1 MDQLRQDFR
10 FALRSLRRA
19 PGFSAIIVLTLG
31 LGIGANTA
39 IFSLMDQVLLRMLP
53 VKDPQNLVLFNGPGP
68 FSGRTMNDMV
78 FSVPMFRGLQAGSH
92 SVLEGMFARFD
103 TTATMAVGQQ
113 SERVF
118 AELVSGDYFRL
129 LGVGAAIGRT
139 LGPEDDRTPSGHPV
153 VVLSHGFWQ
162 RRFGANPGVLNQ
174 DIRINGHA
182 MTIVGVAAPR
192 FVGVDMASSTDVF
205 VPLMMKAEMTPT
217 WNDLDSW
224 RSRWI
229 TVMGRLKP
237 GVSQEQASAA
247 MNVVYRQ
254 LLQEDFKTIQRLPPG
269 AASFRDRFFAKNLI
283 VLPGHKGRSDLR
295 QQFSTPLI
303 VLMGMV
309 GLVLLIACAN
319 VANLLLARA
328 ASQQKEVA
336 IRLALGAGRWRVVR
350 QRLTES
356 FVLAFAGAAVG
367 VLFAW
372 WTTSLLIDT
381 LPFQRAVLTLSADP
395 DPRVVFFAIAVSTV
409 TALLFGLAPAFQA
422 TRPALTSALKEQ
434 VGSIAGSG
442 RQARFRKGL
451 VVAQVAL
458 SVLLLAGAGLFA
470 RSLYN
475 LRTLNPG
482 FNTDNLLQFSL
493 DPALGGYSKERSEAL
508 FTQMQEQL
516 AALPGAT
523 SVAAAVVPAMTES
536 MWSSTVR
543 VQGYEGKEGEDLN
556 PAINAVAPGYFAT
569 MGMPLVIGRDF
580 RPTDVDGAPQ
590 VAIVN
595 ETMAKYFW
603 GKENP
608 IGKRFGWGRDDGTFP
623 LEVVGVVRDSKFAR
637 LRDDVPR
644 FVYTPW
650 TQQESLDTMTFYVRM
665 RGEAAG
671 MPTAVRQVVQ
681 RLDPNLPIFEMKTME
696 TQVDES
702 LFLERLVASLSLLF
716 GALATVLAA
725 VGLYGVMSYTV
736 SRRTREI
743 GIRMALGAARTS
755 VLWMVLREVATMAVA
770 GIVLGLPVAIGLSR
784 FVQSQLYGLSPT
796 DPTTLGLATVILG
809 SVAMFAGYVPAR
821 RATRVDPMLALRYE

>member
-1 MDQLRQDFR
+1 MDHLRQDFR
-10 FALRSLRRA
+10 FAVRSLRRS

-53 VKDPQNLVLFNGPGP
+53 VKDPQQLVLFDGPGP
-68 FSGRTMNDMV
+68 FSGRTMNDV
-78 FSVPMFRGLQAGSH
+78 TFSVPMFRGLEAGSRD
-92 SVLEGMFARFD
+92 VLEGMFARFD
-103 TTATMAVGQQ
+103 TTATMAVGRQ

-118 AELVSGDYFRL
+118 AELVSGHYFRL
-129 LGVGAAIGRT
+129 LGVPAVVGRT
-139 LGPEDDRTPSGHPV
+139 LGPEDDRTPGAHPV

-162 RRFGANPGVLNQ
+162 RRFGGNPAVLNQ

-192 FVGVDMASSTDVF
+192 FVGVDMASSADVW
-205 VPLMMKAEMTPT
+205 VPLMMKAQMTPT

-237 GVSQEQASAA
+237 GVTADQASAV
-247 MNVVYRQ
+247 MNVLYRQ
-254 LLQEDFKTIQRLPPG
+254 LLQEDFKTIQRLPQG
-269 AASFRDRFFAKNLI
+269 TFRERFLGKNLV
-283 VLPGHKGRSDLR
+283 VLPGHKGRSTLR

-328 ASQQKEVA
+328 AAQQKEVA

-356 FVLAFAGAAVG
+356 FVLAFGGALLG

-381 LPFQRAVLTLSADP
+381 LPFQRAALTLSASP
-395 DPRVVFFAIAVSTV
+395 DPRVVLFAIAISTV

-482 FNTDNLLQFSL
+482 FVTDNLLQFSV
-493 DPALGGYSKERSEAL
+493 DPALSGYDKERSEAL
-508 FTQMQEQL
+508 FTQMQDQL
-516 AALPGAT
+516 AAVPGAT
-523 SVAAAVVPAMTES
+523 SVAAAVIPAMTES
-536 MWSSTVR
+536 MWRSTVR

-569 MGMPLVIGRDF
+569 MGMPLVVGRDF
-580 RPTDVDGAPQ
+580 RPSDVNGAPE
-590 VAIVN
+590 VAIIN
-595 ETMAKYFW
+595 ESMAKYFW
-603 GKENP
+603 GNENP
-608 IGKRFGWGRDDGTFP
+608 IGKRFGWGRSDDKFP
-623 LEVVGVVRDSKFAR
+623 VEVVGVVRDSKFAT
-637 LRDDVPR
+637 LRDEVPR

-665 RGEAAG
+665 RGEGGG
-671 MPTAVRQVVQ
+671 MPATVRQVVQ
-681 RLDPNLPIFEMKTME
+681 RLDPNLPIFDMKTME
-696 TQVDES
+696 SQVDES

-755 VLWMVLREVATMAVA
+755 VLWMVLREVAVMAAA
-770 GIVLGLPVAIGLSR
+770 GIVLGVPVAIGLSR

-796 DPTTLGLATVILG
+796 DPATLGLATVILG
-809 SVAMFAGYVPAR
+809 SVAMLAGYVPAR

>member
-10 FALRSLRRA
+10 FAFRSLQRA
-19 PGFSAIIVLTLG
+19 PAFSAIIVLTLG

-53 VKDPQNLVLFNGPGP
+53 VKEPQNLVLFDGPGA
-68 FSGRTMNDMV
+68 FSGRSNNNMT
-78 FSVPMFRGLQAGSH
+78 FSVPMFRGLETGSRN
-92 SVLEGMFARFD
+92 VLEGMFARYD
-103 TTATMAVGQQ
+103 TTVTMAVGRQ

-129 LGVGAAIGRT
+129 LGVNAVMGRT
-139 LGPEDDRTPSGHPV
+139 LGPEDDRTPAAHPV

-162 RRFGANPGVLNQ
+162 RRFGGNPGVLNQ
-174 DIRINGHA
+174 DLRINGHA

-192 FVGVDMASSTDVF
+192 FAGVDMTSSADLF
-205 VPLMMKAEMTPT
+205 VPLMMKAQMTPT

-224 RSRWI
+224 RSRWVTI
-229 TVMGRLKP
+229 MGRLKP
-237 GVSQEQASAA
+237 GVTQEQASAA

-254 LLQEDFKTIQRLPPG
+254 LLHEDFKTIERVPPG
-269 AASFRDRFFAKNLI
+269 TFRERFFAKNLI

-295 QQFSTPLI
+295 EQFSTPLI

-328 ASQQKEVA
+328 AAQQKEVA

-356 FVLAFAGAAVG
+356 LVLAVGGALVG

-395 DPRVVFFAIAVSTV
+395 NPRVVLFAIAVSTI

-422 TRPALTSALKEQ
+422 TRPTLTADLKEQ

-482 FNTDNLLQFSL
+482 FVTDNLLQFSV
-493 DPALGGYSKERSEAL
+493 DPALNGYDEQRSTAL

-516 AALPGAT
+516 AALPGVT
-523 SVAAAVVPAMTES
+523 SVGAAVVPAMTES
-536 MWSSTVR
+536 MWRSTVR
-543 VQGYEGKEGEDLN
+543 VQGYQSKEGEDMN
-556 PAINAVAPGYFAT
+556 PAVNGVAPGYFAA
-569 MGMPLVIGRDF
+569 MGMPLVVGRDF
-580 RPTDVDGAPQ
+580 RPSDADGAPE
-590 VAIVN
+590 VAIIN
-595 ETMAKYFW
+595 ESMAKYFW
-603 GKENP
+603 GNENP

-623 LEVVGVVRDSKFAR
+623 LEVIGVVRDSKFAT
-637 LRDDVPR
+637 LRAEVPR

-650 TQQESLDTMTFYVRM
+650 TQQESLDTMTFYVRL
-665 RGEAAG
+665 GGDAAS
-671 MPTAVRQVVQ
+671 MPNTVRQVVQ
-681 RLDPNLPIFEMKTME
+681 RLDANLPIFDMKTME
-696 TQVDES
+696 AQVDES

-725 VGLYGVMSYTV
+725 IGLYGVMSYTV

-743 GIRMALGAARTS
+743 GIRMALGAERTS
-755 VLWMVLREVATMAVA
+755 VLWMVLREVAIMAAA

-796 DPTTLGLATVILG
+796 DPATLTVATVILG

-821 RATRVDPMLALRYE
+821 RATRVDPMRALRYE

>member
-1 MDQLRQDFR
+1 MDQLRQDVR
-10 FALRSLRRA
+10 LALRSLRRA
-19 PGFSAIIVLTLG
+19 PAFSAIIVLTLG

-53 VKDPQNLVLFNGPGP
+53 VKEPERLLLFDGPGP
-68 FSGRTMNDMV
+68 FSGRTNNNMT
-78 FSVPMFRGLQAGSH
+78 FSVPMFRGLEAGSRD
-92 SVLEGMFARFD
+92 VLEGMFARYD
-103 TTATMAVGQQ
+103 TTATMAVGRQ

-118 AELVSGDYFRL
+118 AELVSGNYFQL
-129 LGVGAAIGRT
+129 LGVTAAIGRT
-139 LGPEDDRTPSGHPV
+139 LGPEDDRTPGAHPV

-174 DIRINGHA
+174 DIRVNGHP

-192 FVGVDMASSTDVF
+192 FTGVDMASSADIF
-205 VPLMMKAEMTPT
+205 VPLLMKAQMTPT

-229 TVMGRLKP
+229 TIMGRLKP
-237 GVSQEQASAA
+237 GVSHDQAAAA

-254 LLQEDFKTIQRLPPG
+254 LLQEDIKTIQRIPQG
-269 AASFRDRFFAKNLI
+269 SFRDRFLAKNLI
-283 VLPGHKGRSDLR
+283 LLPGHKGRSSLR

-356 FVLAFAGAAVG
+356 FVLAFAGAVVG
-367 VLFAW
+367 LLFAW
-372 WTTSLLIDT
+372 WTTRLLIDT
-381 LPFQRAVLTLSADP
+381 LPFQRAVLALSSDP
-395 DPRVVFFAIAVSTV
+395 DARVIAFAILVSSV

-422 TRPALTSALKEQ
+422 SRPALTTALKEQ
-434 VGSIAGSG
+434 VGSVAGGG

-482 FNTDNLLQFSL
+482 FVTDNLLQFSV
-493 DPALGGYSKERSEAL
+493 DPALSGYDHDRSLGL
-508 FTQMQEQL
+508 FTQIKDQL
-516 AALPGAT
+516 GALPGVT
-523 SVAAAVVPAMTES
+523 SSAAAVVPAMTES

-556 PAINAVAPGYFAT
+556 PAVNAVAPGYFAT

-580 RPTDVDGAPQ
+580 RASDINGAPQ

-603 GKENP
+603 GNENP
-608 IGKRFGWGRDDGTFP
+608 IGKRFGWGRNDGTFP
-623 LEVVGVVRDSKFAR
+623 LEVVGVVRDSKFAT

-650 TQQESLDTMTFYVRM
+650 SQQESLDTMTFYVRM
-665 RGEAAG
+665 RGDAAG
-671 MPTAVRQVVQ
+671 VPASVRQVVQ

-696 TQVDES
+696 AQVDES

-743 GIRMALGAARTS
+743 GIRMALGAARSS
-755 VLWMVLREVATMAVA
+755 VLWMVLREVAIMAAA
-770 GIVLGLPVAIGLSR
+770 GIVLGVPVAIGLSR

-796 DPTTLGLATVILG
+796 DPATLAVATLVLG
-809 SVAMFAGYVPAR
+809 SVAMIAGYVPAR

>member
-1 MDQLRQDFR
+1 
-10 FALRSLRRA
+10 
-19 PGFSAIIVLTLG
+19 
-31 LGIGANTA
+31 
-39 IFSLMDQVLLRMLP
+39 
-53 VKDPQNLVLFNGPGP
+53 
-68 FSGRTMNDMV
+68 MV
-78 FSVPMFRGLQAGSH
+78 FSVPMFRGLASGSRD
-92 SVLEGMFARFD
+92 VLDGMFARYD
-103 TTATMAVGQQ
+103 TSATMAIGRQ

-118 AELVSGDYFRL
+118 VELVSGDYFRV
-129 LGVGAAIGRT
+129 LGVNALLGRT
-139 LGPEDDRTPSGHPV
+139 LGPEDDRTPAAHPV

-162 RRFGANPGVLNQ
+162 RRFGANPNVLNQ
-174 DIRINGHA
+174 EVRINDHV
-182 MTIVGVAAPR
+182 MTIVGVAPPR
-192 FVGVDMASSTDVF
+192 FVGVDMAGSADLF
-205 VPLMMKAEMTPT
+205 VPLMMKAQMTPT

-237 GVSQEQASAA
+237 GVSHEQASAA
-247 MNVVYRQ
+247 LNVLYRQ
-254 LLQEDFKTIQRLPPG
+254 LLQEDIKTMQHMPPG
-269 AASFRDRFFAKNLI
+269 SFRQRFLAKNLV
-283 VLPGHKGRSDLR
+283 VLPGHKGRSSLR

-350 QRLTES
+350 TRLTES
-356 FVLAFAGAAVG
+356 FVLALGGALLG

-372 WTTSLLIDT
+372 WTTSVLIDT

-395 DPRVVFFAIAVSTV
+395 DPRVVLFAVVISSV

-422 TRPALTSALKEQ
+422 TKPALTSALKEQ
-434 VGSIAGSG
+434 AGSVAGSG

-482 FNTDNLLQFSL
+482 FVTDNLLQFSL
-493 DPALGGYSKERSEAL
+493 DPALSGYSRERSLAL

-516 AALPGAT
+516 GALPGAT

-536 MWSSTVR
+536 MWSSTVN
-543 VQGYEGKEGEDLN
+543 VQGYERKEGEDTN
-556 PAINAVAPGYFAT
+556 PAVNAVAPGYFAT

-580 RPTDVDGAPQ
+580 RASDVEGAPQ
-590 VAIVN
+590 VAIIN

-603 GKENP
+603 GNENP
-608 IGKRFGWGRDDGTFP
+608 IGKRFGWGRNEGTYP
-623 LEVVGVVRDSKFAR
+623 IEVVGVVRDSRFAT
-637 LRDDVPR
+637 LRDEVPR

-665 RGEAAG
+665 RGETTG
-671 MPTAVRQVVQ
+671 MPNTVRQVVQ
-681 RLDPNLPIFEMKTME
+681 RLDPNLPIFDMKTME
-696 TQVDES
+696 AQVDES
-702 LFLERLVASLSLLF
+702 LFIERLVASLSLLF

-755 VLWMVLREVATMAVA
+755 VLWMVLREVATMAIA

-796 DPTTLGLATVILG
+796 DPLTLAVATVILG

>member
-10 FALRSLRRA
+10 FAVRSLRRA
-19 PGFSAIIVLTLG
+19 PAFSAIIVLTLA

-39 IFSLMDQVLLRMLP
+39 IFSLMDQVLLRTLP
-53 VKDPQNLVLFNGPGP
+53 VRDPQNLLLFNGPGP
-68 FSGRTMNDMV
+68 FSGRTNNDMT
-78 FSVPMFRGLQAGSH
+78 FSVPMFRGLEAGSRD
-92 SVLEGMFARFD
+92 VLEGMVARYD
-103 TTATMAVGQQ
+103 TTATMALGRQ
-113 SERVF
+113 SERIF
-118 AELVSGDYFRL
+118 AELVSGNYFPL
-129 LGVGAAIGRT
+129 LGVNAIIGRT

-162 RRFGANPGVLNQ
+162 RRFGADPGVLNR

-192 FVGVDMASSTDVF
+192 FVGVDMASSADLF

-229 TVMGRLKP
+229 TIMGRVKP
-237 GVSQEQASAA
+237 GVSHEQAAAA

-254 LLQEDFKTIQRLPPG
+254 LLQEDFKTIQRVPQG
-269 AASFRDRFFAKNLI
+269 TFRDRFLAKNLI
-283 VLPGHKGRSDLR
+283 VLPGHKGRSNLR
-295 QQFSTPLI
+295 QQFSTPLL

-350 QRLTES
+350 QRLAES
-356 FVLAFAGAAVG
+356 FVLALGGASVG
-367 VLFAW
+367 LLFAW
-372 WTTSLLIDT
+372 WTTNLLIET
-381 LPFQRAVLTLSADP
+381 LPFERAVLTLSADP
-395 DPRVVFFAIAVSTV
+395 DLRVVLFAIAVSSM

-422 TRPALTSALKEQ
+422 TKPSLTSALKED
-434 VGSIAGSG
+434 VGSVAGGG

-482 FNTDNLLQFSL
+482 FVTDNLLQFSV
-493 DPALGGYSKERSEAL
+493 DPALSGYDRERSIAL
-508 FTQMQEQL
+508 FTGMQDQL

-556 PAINAVAPGYFAT
+556 PAVNAVAPGYFAT

-580 RPTDVDGAPQ
+580 RASDVDGAPQ

-595 ETMAKYFW
+595 ESMANYFW

-623 LEVVGVVRDSKFAR
+623 LEVVGVVRDSKFAT

-650 TQQESLDTMTFYVRM
+650 TQQEFLDSMTFYVRTA
-665 RGEAAG
+665 GEGAG
-671 MPTAVRQVVQ
+671 MPNAVRQVVQ
-681 RLDPNLPIFEMKTME
+681 RLDPSLPIFDMKTME
-696 TQVDES
+696 AQVDES

-755 VLWMVLREVATMAVA
+755 VLWMVLGEVATMAAA
-770 GIVLGLPVAIGLSR
+770 GIVLGLPIAIGLSR
-784 FVQSQLYGLSPT
+784 FVASQLYGLSPT
-796 DPTTLGLATVILG
+796 DPITLAVATVILG
-809 SVAMFAGYVPAR
+809 SVAMLAGYMPAR

>member
-1 MDQLRQDFR
+1 MAF
-10 FALRSLRRA
+10 RSLRRA
-19 PGFSAIIVLTLG
+19 PAFSAIIVLTLG

-53 VKDPQNLVLFNGPGP
+53 VKDPQRLLLFNGAGP
-68 FSGRTMNDMV
+68 FSGRTNNDMT
-78 FSVPMFRGLQAGSH
+78 FSVPMFRGLENGSRD
-92 SVLEGMFARFD
+92 VLEGMFARYD
-103 TTATMAVGQQ
+103 TTATMALGRQ

-129 LGVGAAIGRT
+129 LGVNAVIGRT
-139 LGPEDDRTPSGHPV
+139 LGPEDDRTPAGHPV

-162 RRFGANPGVLNQ
+162 RRFGGNPGVLNQ

-192 FVGVDMASSTDVF
+192 FVGVDMASSADLF
-205 VPLMMKAEMTPT
+205 VPLMMKAQMTPT

-229 TVMGRLKP
+229 TVMGRMKP
-237 GVSQEQASAA
+237 GVTLERASAA

-254 LLQEDFKTIQRLPPG
+254 LLQEDFKTIQRLPG
-269 AASFRDRFFAKNLI
+269 GTFRERFLAKNLE
-283 VLPGHKGRSDLR
+283 VLPGHKGRSSLR

-328 ASQQKEVA
+328 AAQQREVA

-350 QRLTES
+350 QRLAES
-356 FVLAFAGAAVG
+356 FVLAIGGAALG

-372 WTTSLLIDT
+372 WTTSILIET

-395 DPRVVFFAIAVSTV
+395 NPRVVLFAIAVSTL
-409 TALLFGLAPAFQA
+409 TAMLFGLAPAFQA
-422 TRPALTSALKEQ
+422 TRPALTAALKEQ

-482 FNTDNLLQFSL
+482 FVTDNLLQFSV
-493 DPALGGYSKERSEAL
+493 DPALNSYDRERSLGL
-508 FTQMQEQL
+508 FTEMQDRL
-516 AALPGAT
+516 ARLPGVT

-543 VQGYEGKEGEDLN
+543 VQGYTHKEGEDMN
-556 PAINAVAPGYFAT
+556 PGVNGLSPGYFAT
-569 MGMPLVIGRDF
+569 MGMPLVLGRDF
-580 RPTDVDGAPQ
+580 RASDAEGAPQ
-590 VAIVN
+590 VAIIN
-595 ETMAKYFW
+595 ETMAKYYW

-608 IGKRFGWGRDDGTFP
+608 IGRRFGWAREEGKFP
-623 LEVVGVVRDSKFAR
+623 LEVIGVVRDSKFAT
-637 LRDDVPR
+637 LRDEVPR

-650 TQQESLDTMTFYVRM
+650 AQQESLDSMTFYVRM
-665 RGEAAG
+665 RGDTAG
-671 MPTAVRQVVQ
+671 MPNAVRQVVQ
-681 RLDPNLPIFEMKTME
+681 RLDPNLPIFDMKTME
-696 TQVDES
+696 AQVDES
-702 LFLERLVASLSLLF
+702 LFVERLVASLSLIF
-716 GALATVLAA
+716 GGLATVLAA

-743 GIRMALGAARTS
+743 GLRMALGAARTS
-755 VLWMVLREVATMAVA
+755 VLWMVLREVAMMAGA

-796 DPTTLGLATVILG
+796 DPATLAVATVILA
-809 SVAMFAGYVPAR
+809 SVAMLAGYVPAR